1 MYALAGRRGEALR
14 QYEKLHEVLVGE
26 LGSEPSPETQ
36 RFWDGCK
43 KHELWVQYCRPC
55 ELSYWFPRDFCP
67 HCGSR
72 DVEWRKASGRGRLY
86 TFAIHYRAFH
96 PGWSDEV
103 PYVTA
108 LITLDEAEVAKANG
122 DVQALVQQAVED
134 VNRSLSRFEQI
145 KRFAIVSR
153 EFSAEEG
160 EVTPTLKLKRR
171 VIEERFADEIEQ
183 LYT

>member
-1 MYALAGRRGEALR
+1 MPVTQEKYAKPLPT
-14 QYEKLHEVLVGE
+14 
-26 LGSEPSPETQ
+26 PSPETQ

-43 KHELWVQYCRPC
+43 KHELWIPYCRPC
-55 ELSYWFPRDFCP
+55 QLSYWFPRDFCP

-108 LITLDEAEVAKANG
+108 LIDLDEGVRLFSNLIGIEPDPRVVDCEMPVEV
-122 DVQALVQQAVED
+122 VFED
-134 VNRSLSRFEQI
+134 VTP
-145 KRFAIVSR
+145 
-153 EFSAEEG
+153 
-160 EVTPTLKLKRR
+160 EVTLPKWRP
-171 VIEERFADEIEQ
+171 A
-183 LYT
+183 

>member
-1 MYALAGRRGEALR
+1 MSDQKYTKPLPT
-14 QYEKLHEVLVGE
+14 
-26 LGSEPSPETQ
+26 PSPETQ

-43 KHELWVQYCRPC
+43 KHELWIPYCRPC
-55 ELSYWFPRDFCP
+55 QRSYWYPRDFCP

-108 LITLDEAEVAKANG
+108 LIDLDEGVRLFSNLIGIEPDPKVIRCEVPVK
-122 DVQALVQQAVED
+122 VVFED
-134 VNRSLSRFEQI
+134 VTP
-145 KRFAIVSR
+145 
-153 EFSAEEG
+153 
-160 EVTPTLKLKRR
+160 EVTIPKWQPAS
-171 VIEERFADEIEQ
+171 E
-183 LYT
+183 